1 MCKCQMCMVNTT
13 CANVGVNMVLF
24 MCVMAAM
31 VPLAGVG
38 LAVAEARRAR
48 RAAKVAH
55 EKVHVLEMVRRIA
68 RGQPEST

>member
-13 CANVGVNMVLF
+13 SANVGVNMVLF

-48 RAAKVAH
+48 GRVRYAMDRVRA
-55 EKVHVLEMVRRIA
+55 LELVRNCLR
-68 RGQPEST
+68 

>member
-1 MCKCQMCMVNTT
+1 MV
-13 CANVGVNMVLF
+13 VF

-38 LAVAEARRAR
+38 LAVAEARRAL

-68 RGQPEST
+68 QVAEST